1 MKNNKKIVL
10 VALLLTF
17 ALALSLLAA
26 CAPKVTLKNLFL
38 QVVISKELDIT
49 FCIIRAQRLREINQQ
64 NLSQQKNNGG
74 DLNKYAAAKRQKN
87 RSSYD

>member
-1 MKNNKKIVL
+1 MIQL
-10 VALLLTF
+10 VRMTLRMFEFDGALLCF
-17 ALALSLLAA
+17 DCS
-26 CAPKVTLKNLFL
+26 KSNSKNLFP

>member
-1 MKNNKKIVL
+1 MIQL
-10 VALLLTF
+10 VRTTLRMFEFDGA
-17 ALALSLLAA
+17 SL
-26 CAPKVTLKNLFL
+26 CFDYSKSNSKNLFL